1 LDGKR
6 GGEGGRSEKEEGEV
20 REREEEAQVQEKGG
34 GGGEVTDRKR
44 KRKREIMAAGGQRG
58 LDDVK
63 ITSLRYCWFV
73 AK

>member
-1 LDGKR
+1 VGWGVGSDR
-6 GGEGGRSEKEEGEV
+6 
-20 REREEEAQVQEKGG
+20 Q
-34 GGGEVTDRKR
+34 RKR